1 VSTDVVSAE
10 KAQQVISAVN
20 AACELG
26 DMSSD
31 EEAAALTMESLAHT
45 VLTLHARLDAVTA
58 ERDTALEECSS
69 LARSRDYGDEMIA
82 ATREALGAADDESAV
97 AAASRVTAE
106 LAVLRAQ
113 LAPLC
118 AVHDALVAAA
128 ALPGAGASGEEM
140 VAAVRRKGVAEGAA
154 LMHTVIAGLVRM
166 LGTGDGIAMFL
177 HVLEEHRSGREVT
190 LTIGVKDDD
199 AEEATP

>member
-1 VSTDVVSAE
+1 
-10 KAQQVISAVN
+10 
-20 AACELG
+20 
-26 DMSSD
+26 MS
-31 EEAAALTMESLAHT
+31 AALVEELRAEVESLRE
-45 VLTLHARLDAVTA
+45 LARGATATALALTA
-58 ERDTALEECSS
+58 ERD
-69 LARSRDYGDEMIA
+69 
-82 ATREALGAADDESAV
+82 
-97 AAASRVTAE
+97 
-106 LAVLRAQ
+106 VLRAQ

-128 ALPGAGASGEEM
+128 ALPGAGASPEEM

>member
-10 KAQQVISAVN
+10 TAQQVIDAVN
-20 AACELG
+20 AAREIG
-26 DMSSD
+26 GMSST
-31 EEAAALTMESLAHT
+31 EEAAALTMESLART
-45 VLTLHARLDAVTA
+45 VIALHARLDAVTA
-58 ERDTALEECSS
+58 ERDTALDECSS
-69 LARSRDYGDEMIA
+69 LARSRDYGDEMID

-97 AAASRVTAE
+97 AAAQRVHRE

-113 LAPLC
+113 LAPLL
-118 AVHDALVAAA
+118 AVHDALREAA
-128 ALPGAGASGEEM
+128 ALPGAGASGAEM
-140 VAAVRRKGVAEGAA
+140 VAAVRKKGVAEGFA

>member
-26 DMSSD
+26 GMSSD
-31 EEAAALTMESLAHT
+31 EEAAALTMESLART
-45 VLTLHARLDAVTA
+45 VLTLHR
-58 ERDTALEECSS
+58 
-69 LARSRDYGDEMIA
+69 
-82 ATREALGAADDESAV
+82 
-97 AAASRVTAE
+97 E

-140 VAAVRRKGVAEGAA
+140 VAAVRAQGAEAMRAAIVARLRKRAEVLGA
-154 LMHTVIAGLVRM
+154 
-166 LGTGDGIAMFL
+166 
-177 HVLEEHRSGREVT
+177 EVSR
-190 LTIGVKDDD
+190 G
-199 AEEATP
+199 

>member
-1 VSTDVVSAE
+1 MSTDVVSAE

>member
-1 VSTDVVSAE
+1 
-10 KAQQVISAVN
+10 
-20 AACELG
+20 
-26 DMSSD
+26 MS
-31 EEAAALTMESLAHT
+31 AALVEELRAEVESLRE
-45 VLTLHARLDAVTA
+45 LARGATATALALTA
-58 ERDTALEECSS
+58 ERD
-69 LARSRDYGDEMIA
+69 
-82 ATREALGAADDESAV
+82 
-97 AAASRVTAE
+97 
-106 LAVLRAQ
+106 VLRAQ

-128 ALPGAGASGEEM
+128 ALPGAGASPEEM

-190 LTIGVKDDD
+190 RTIGVKDDD